1 MTYQKLKTLAL
12 WTCAAGL
19 LFFRCDNLLAAET
32 NIEQRLLELEKEN
45 SLLQS
50 QLRKQQELIDSLAG
64 KVADIQEK
72 AANEGTPEPPAATEG
87 LNAGSDMESHPAF
100 GNVHLSGEGGIA
112 FFNTG
117 SEGFA
122 PHSEFR
128 VDEARLFVEAPVWK
142 EVYFYSEVDLAT
154 RENTD
159 LNLELGELYLDCE
172 DVSQLW
178 GRDGQL
184 NLRLGKFQI
193 PFGEEYLTRYAAD
206 NPLISHSL
214 SDVWG
219 FDTGVELY
227 GTAGRF
233 SYVAAVQNGSG
244 ANGVQDFD
252 GDKSVSARLG
262 YDPTRWLHLSI
273 SGMRTGNL
281 NVQKDKLSALWFGGG
296 FFRSI
301 GSPATTTF
309 NANLAE
315 FDAAVH
321 WKSGH
326 VSAFGGY
333 ARYDDND
340 PAANNRRNLYY
351 YSVEGMQELYPKL
364 YAAARFSQIIAAD
377 GYPIVGYG
385 NFGDYFF
392 NEMSTRLWRL
402 SLGVGYQF
410 SDRLVTK
417 LEYSFERG
425 SEQGGGSRNHE
436 DFLGAETTFQF

>member
-1 MTYQKLKTLAL
+1 M
-12 WTCAAGL
+12 
-19 LFFRCDNLLAAET
+19 
-32 NIEQRLLELEKEN
+32 
-45 SLLQS
+45 
-50 QLRKQQELIDSLAG
+50 DSLAS
-64 KVADIQEK
+64 KVANIQEK
-72 AANEGTPEPPAATEG
+72 ASNAETQQAAAPSEGAD
-87 LNAGSDMESHPAF
+87 AGSDMGSRSAF
-100 GNVHLSGEGGIA
+100 GNVHLSGEGGVA
-112 FFNTG
+112 VFNTG
-117 SEGFA
+117 SQGFA

-142 EVYFYSEVDLAT
+142 EVYFYTEIDPAT

-159 LNLELGELYLDCE
+159 LDVKLAELYLDCE

-184 NLRLGKFQI
+184 NLRLGKFKI
-193 PFGEEYLTRYAAD
+193 PFGEEYLTRYADD

-219 FDTGVELY
+219 VDTGIELY
-227 GTAGRF
+227 GSAGRF

-252 GDKSVSARLG
+252 GDKSVSARIG
-262 YDPTRWLHLSI
+262 YDPTRWLHLSV

-281 NVQKDKLSALWFGGG
+281 NSQNDKLSAVWFGSG

-301 GSPATTTF
+301 GSPAATTY

-340 PAANNRRNLYY
+340 PAANNERDIYY
-351 YSVEGMQELYPKL
+351 YSIEGVQHIRPKI
-364 YAAARFSQIIAAD
+364 YAAARFSQIIAD
-377 GYPIVGYG
+377 KGYPIVGYG
-385 NFGDYFF
+385 NFGNYFF
-392 NEMSTRLWRL
+392 DEMSTRLWRL

-417 LEYSFERG
+417 LEYSLERG
-425 SEQGGGSRNHE
+425 KEEGGVSRDHE